1 MGLTPLLSLYLT
13 AEYPGKGT
21 VLNGVSLD
29 VQAGEI
35 LGLVGQSG
43 SGKST
48 LALSML
54 RLLHFKG
61 GSDSGS
67 ILFRET
73 DLMKASEKDM
83 RKLRGKDISLVMQ
96 SPLASLNPAM
106 TIGNQLRE
114 AWRAH
119 SNLDGTQ
126 VIMETLRQVSLSV
139 DVAFLNRYPRQL
151 SVGLAQRVL
160 IAMAVLHKPALLL
173 ADEPTSALDALTQ
186 AEILELFARLNREN
200 ATAMLYVSHD
210 LLSVASLCHRIAIL
224 HEGSIV
230 EQGEPKDIFENPQH
244 EYTRKLVNAVPT
256 LRFKSRELIPA

>member
-1 MGLTPLLSLYLT
+1 MGLKPLLSLFLT
-13 AEYPGKGT
+13 SEYPGKGR

-29 VQAGEI
+29 LYPGEI

-48 LALSML
+48 MALSIL
-54 RLLHFKG
+54 RLLSFKG

-67 ILFRET
+67 ILFRDT

-83 RKLRGKDISLVMQ
+83 RKLRGKEISLVMQ
-96 SPLASLNPAM
+96 SPLASLNPSM
-106 TIGNQLRE
+106 TVGNQLQE

-119 SNLDGTQ
+119 SKADGTQ
-126 VIMETLRQVSLSV
+126 VIMETLRQVSLPV
-139 DVAFLNRYPRQL
+139 DEAFLKRYPRQL
-151 SVGLAQRVL
+151 SVGLAQRIL
-160 IAMAVLHKPALLL
+160 IAMAVLHRPALLL

-186 AEILELFARLNREN
+186 AEILELFGRLNREYE
-200 ATAMLYVSHD
+200 TAMLYVSHD

-224 HEGSIV
+224 HEGNIV
-230 EQGEPKDIFENPQH
+230 EQGQPQKIFENPQH

-256 LRFKSRELIPA
+256 LKFKSPELVRV